1 MYTMMAAILLLQIYI
16 FINYLQIRQE
26 IVGLEKTM
34 SKVRLQSQ
42 MRRNKLDI
50 RVYCD
55 EKGGAIGWDYRR
67 CYVSFK
73 PIGLTIPQ
81 MVEKCRLRSLILFY
95 PKSMAEIQFIGSDM
109 GKKVV
114 FFGKEIPTQ
123 FKESGQGDYVTY
135 DNGGLSYKSEQWDL
149 EVSNRI
155 KSGDA
160 LCIEEGESKPELYRC
175 RSTTGRSK
183 YICISEF

>member
-1 MYTMMAAILLLQIYI
+1 MIY
-16 FINYLQIRQE
+16 
-26 IVGLEKTM
+26 
-34 SKVRLQSQ
+34 S
-42 MRRNKLDI
+42 DI

-123 FKESGQGDYVTY
+123 FKESGQG
-135 DNGGLSYKSEQWDL
+135 
-149 EVSNRI
+149 
-155 KSGDA
+155 
-160 LCIEEGESKPELYRC
+160 ELYQ
-175 RSTTGRSK
+175 SSK
-183 YICISEF
+183 SPPNFFASFSALVELKLPTIIIDF